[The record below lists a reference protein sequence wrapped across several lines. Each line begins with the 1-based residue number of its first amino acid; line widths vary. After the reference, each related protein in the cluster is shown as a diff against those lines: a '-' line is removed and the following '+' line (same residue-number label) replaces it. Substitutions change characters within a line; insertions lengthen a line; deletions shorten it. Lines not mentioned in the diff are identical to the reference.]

1 MSSTTSTTAHPLPAG
16 FDPPSDLAGWQRL
29 GIGAALLGGAASA
42 AGAVL
47 APEAFF
53 RAYLVG
59 WLLWLQIALGSLG
72 LLMLHHLTHGA
83 WGIVLRR
90 PFEAA
95 AATLPALAVLFVP
108 ILLGMRHL
116 YPWSDPAAVAAD
128 PLLQQKAAYL
138 GVRAFTLR
146 AALYF
151 VVWIGLAS
159 LARRWS
165 LLQDRSGGGEV
176 FRKLRV
182 LSALGLVLFVLTVS
196 FAAIDWVMTLDPH
209 WFSSIYGVQFIGASA
224 VAALCAGI
232 LASRWLAARE
242 PMARVFTPKH
252 HHDHGTLL
260 FAFLLLWGYFGVS
273 QFLIIWSAN
282 LPEEIPFYL
291 HRGHGGWRVL
301 SAGIVLL
308 HWAVPFFLLLS
319 PRIKR
324 VPGRLAAVAALVLVV
339 RWVDLYWQVAP
350 NFQHDGPS
358 PHWLD
363 AAALVAVGGVWV
375 ALYARHLAGRPL
387 LPLHD
392 PFLPEA
398 LAHE

>member
-1 MSSTTSTTAHPLPAG
+1 MSSTSLTAPLEPSARYEPPRALTGLQRAG
-16 FDPPSDLAGWQRL
+16 LV
-29 GIGAALLGGAASA
+29 AALLGFAACA
-42 AGAVL
+42 AGAAQGL
-47 APEAFF
+47 EAFF

-59 WLLWLQIALGSLG
+59 WLLVLQIALGSLG

-108 ILLGMRHL
+108 VLLGMRHL
-116 YPWSDPAAVAAD
+116 YPWSDPAVVAAD
-128 PLLQQKAAYL
+128 PILQQKAAWL
-138 GVRAFTLR
+138 GVTPFTLR
-146 AALYF
+146 AAFYF
-151 VVWIGLAS
+151 AVWIALGA

-165 LLQDRSGGGEV
+165 LAQDRTGGGEI

-209 WFSSIYGVQFIGASA
+209 WFSSIYGVQFIGGSV

-242 PMARVFTPKH
+242 PMVRVFTPKH

-282 LPEEIPFYL
+282 LPEEVPFYL
-291 HRGHGGWRVL
+291 HRGHGAWRML
-301 SAGIVLL
+301 SAAIVLL

-324 VPGRLAAVAALVLVV
+324 VPGRLAAVATLVLVL

-350 NFQHDGPS
+350 NFRPAGPA

-363 AAALVAVGGVWV
+363 AAVLVGVGGVCL
-375 ALYARHLAGRPL
+375 ALYARHLAGRSL